1 MKVLKGMQC
10 AGWLVF
16 LSAGFLVS
24 GCNGGDGED
33 VVDKSSFQMP
43 IKENTWVRKEKVR
56 KTKNDFFSS
65 AGKKNVEVPVDSTLA
80 TKLKTPVS
88 LSISTEKECLQLTN
102 AFDKKR
108 TEVQKRGGL
117 WHAYERVP
125 EAKLYSEYG
134 MQLDSQ
140 TNRLVFSLKYLC
152 KNAQGFRLTGWG
164 AETVRKFKSM
174 GKESFRK
181 HFRDLGEAPADVDN
195 WIRFAEFSIQSKDRK
210 IPYAK
215 IGESLAK
222 AQPLVDL
229 YADLSQRKIDDDT
242 SLQTFLTEGASLLSV
257 INENFTTDPRM
268 VLALQDEEIH
278 PFEGLKGEM

>member
-1 MKVLKGMQC
+1 MKVR
-10 AGWLVF
+10 F
-16 LSAGFLVS
+16 LYSVLLAGFMVS
-24 GCNGGDGED
+24 GCGGGDGED
-33 VVDKSSFQMP
+33 VVEKSSFQMP
-43 IKENTWVRKEKVR
+43 IKENTWVRKETVR
-56 KTKNDFFSS
+56 KTKDDLFSS
-65 AGKKNVEVPVDSTLA
+65 AGKKSVEVPIDSALA
-80 TKLKTPVS
+80 TKLKTPTS
-88 LSISTEKECLQLTN
+88 LSINTQKECLEQAN

-108 TEVQKRGGL
+108 TDVQKRGGL

-125 EAKLYSEYG
+125 EAKLYSDYG

-140 TNRLVFSLKYLC
+140 TNRLVYSLKYLC

-181 HFRDLGEAPADVDN
+181 HFRDLGAAPADVDN

-229 YADLSQRKIDDDT
+229 YEDLSQRKIDGNT

>member
-1 MKVLKGMQC
+1 ML
-10 AGWLVF
+10 
-16 LSAGFLVS
+16 AGFLLS
-24 GCNGGDGED
+24 GCGGGMDDED
-33 VVDKSSFQMP
+33 VVEKSNFQMQM
-43 IKENTWVRKEKVR
+43 KENTWVRKETVR
-56 KTKNDFFSS
+56 KTKDNLSSS
-65 AGKKNVEVPVDSTLA
+65 AGKVVPIDPALA
-80 TKLKTPVS
+80 TKLKTPSS
-88 LSISTEKECLQLTN
+88 LSINTQQECLEQAN

-125 EAKLYSEYG
+125 EAKLYSDYG

-164 AETVRKFKSM
+164 EETVRKFKSM
-174 GKESFRK
+174 GKERFRN

-195 WIRFAEFSIQSKDRK
+195 WVRFAEFSIQSKNRK
-210 IPYAK
+210 IPYSK

-229 YADLSQRKIDDDT
+229 YEDLSQRKIDGDT
-242 SLQTFLTEGASLLSV
+242 TLQTFLTEGASLLSV

-268 VLALQDEEIH
+268 VLALQDEAIH

>member
-1 MKVLKGMQC
+1 
-10 AGWLVF
+10 
-16 LSAGFLVS
+16 
-24 GCNGGDGED
+24 
-33 VVDKSSFQMP
+33 MP
-43 IKENTWVRKEKVR
+43 IKENTWVRKETVR
-56 KTKNDFFSS
+56 KTKDDLFSS
-65 AGKKNVEVPVDSTLA
+65 AGKKSVEVPIDSALA
-80 TKLKTPVS
+80 TKLKTPTS
-88 LSISTEKECLQLTN
+88 LSINTQKECLEQAN

-108 TEVQKRGGL
+108 TDVQKRGGL
-117 WHAYERVP
+117 WRAYERVP
-125 EAKLYSEYG
+125 EAKLYSDYG

-229 YADLSQRKIDDDT
+229 YEDLSQRKIDGNT